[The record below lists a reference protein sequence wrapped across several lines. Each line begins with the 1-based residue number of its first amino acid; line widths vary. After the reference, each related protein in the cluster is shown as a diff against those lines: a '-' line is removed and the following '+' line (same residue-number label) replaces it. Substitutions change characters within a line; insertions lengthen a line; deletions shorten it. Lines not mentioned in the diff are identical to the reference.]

1 MPRPQPPPFVQ
12 FRFRREWSRIEFPR
26 APDATAQ
33 EAAKLE
39 VRFKRIRR
47 LWFDA
52 VVLDSK
58 PSAAVVIAD
67 IGPITMLRRRGERQ
81 HQRDNLTLLENG
93 VAVFQCKRESHVA
106 GGRSR

>member
-1 MPRPQPPPFVQ
+1 MCIGRPPDPVTDCVHPIMPRPQPPPFVQ
-12 FRFRREWSRIEFPR
+12 FPFRGEWSRIEFPR

-33 EAAKLE
+33 EAPNLE
-39 VRFKRIRR
+39 VRFKRIRGFR
-47 LWFDA
+47 FDA

-81 HQRDNLTLLENG
+81 HQWDNLAL
-93 VAVFQCKRESHVA
+93 
-106 GGRSR
+106 